1 MIRRPP
7 RSTRTDTLFPYTTLF
22 KTLGGKIMKGPSAS
36 DLVQKT
42 APDLNKETLAKLAA
56 THAAVLAI
64 KQRAETKEA
73 YDQMIGPNKPEGNR
87 SEERRVGKEGV
98 RTCRSRWAPYH
109 SKKKKSKK
117 KK

>member
-1 MIRRPP
+1 MRIVY
-7 RSTRTDTLFPYTTLF
+7 SGTY

-42 APDLNKETLAKLAA
+42 APDLNKEMLTKLAA

-73 YDQMIGPNKPEGNR
+73 YDKMIGPNNTEAHAVEPAAHHRLHAHNKTMDR
-87 SEERRVGKEGV
+87 LVRRTK
-98 RTCRSRWAPYH
+98 RT
-109 SKKKKSKK
+109 
-117 KK
+117 